1 MASSEQE
8 TWTGEDG
15 GTPSAVR
22 ILLYSDHPETREQVR
37 AAVGTR
43 PAADL
48 PPVEWVEAATGPAA
62 LALAEKKDSG
72 FDLLVLD
79 GEAGKTGGMG
89 LCRQLKDEVFDL
101 PPVLLLVA
109 RQQDAWLASWAE
121 PDEVVAQPI
130 DPFTFAD
137 LVAGLV
143 RGARGQVRA

>member
-15 GTPSAVR
+15 GAPSVARV
-22 ILLYSDHPETREQVR
+22 LLYSDHPETREQVR
-37 AAVGTR
+37 TAVGPR

-62 LALAEKKDSG
+62 LKLAEEGG

-137 LVAGLV
+137 VVAGLL

>member
-48 PPVEWVEAATGPAA
+48 PRVEWVEAATGPAA
-62 LALAEKKDSG
+62 LGLAERGG
-72 FDLLVLD
+72 FGLLVLD

-137 LVAGLV
+137 VVAGLV